1 MITRKMRTP
10 IMHRA
15 VEHAGTV
22 YVAGVV
28 GDDLTQSMKGQT
40 ASALAKIEKVL
51 VEAGTSKKRLLAAT
65 LYITD
70 MGQKGAMNEAW
81 NEWLAPED
89 LPARATIGVAD
100 LGENVLIEI
109 VVTAAAG

>member
-1 MITRKMRTP
+1 MITRHMSTP

-15 VEHAGTV
+15 VTHAGTV
-22 YVAGVV
+22 YVAGVI
-28 GDDLTQSMKGQT
+28 GDDVTKPMKEQT

-51 VEAGTSKKRLLAAT
+51 VAAGTSKDKLLAAT

-70 MGQKGAMNEAW
+70 MSQKGAMNEAW
-81 NEWLAPED
+81 NEWLAPDD

-109 VVTAAAG
+109 VVTAAR